1 MKSIGKFLRILGT
14 LFTWFC
20 VGTILA
26 QVLIV
31 LYFSWHWKIDS
42 QRLQTMIRVAR
53 GEIPAPSPS
62 QDLQLEKA
70 ELLLQEDPSYEE
82 FLAQRA
88 QAARDLEL
96 REMQLRTAEKL
107 LQAQLEKL
115 LTEKTTLAR
124 SQEEFQKKLAE
135 AQDQAKAA
143 AMETVRGILE
153 SLRPDQAKAQLR
165 AMTERG
171 QWDEAVAILTEMPA
185 SKRGRI
191 LAEFKSPEEQ
201 ALLGQLLERI
211 RNRGTGDTQTASGP
225 GVVPQPPGG

>member
-1 MKSIGKFLRILGT
+1 MTSIGKFFRVLGT

-26 QVLIV
+26 EVLIV
-31 LYFSWHWKIDS
+31 IYFAWEWKIDS

-53 GEIPAPSPS
+53 GELPAPSPS

-70 ELLLQEDPSYEE
+70 ELLLREDPSYEE

-88 QAARDLEL
+88 RASRDLEL

-115 LTEKTTLAR
+115 LTDKTTLAR

-165 AMTERG
+165 AMADRG

-201 ALLGQLLERI
+201 ALLGQLLEKI
-211 RNRGTGDTQTASGP
+211 RSKGSTETQTASGP
-225 GVVPQPPGG
+225 GAGPQPPGG

>member
-1 MKSIGKFLRILGT
+1 LGKIVRILGT
-14 LFTWFC
+14 LFMWFC

-26 QVLIV
+26 EVLIAV
-31 LYFSWHWKIDS
+31 YFSWHWKIDS
-42 QRLQTMIRVAR
+42 QRLQNMIRVAR
-53 GEIPAPSPS
+53 GEVLVAAPSEDS
-62 QDLQLEKA
+62 QAQKI
-70 ELLLQEDPSYEE
+70 ELLLREDPSYEE

-88 QAARDLEL
+88 RTSRDLEL

-107 LQAQLEKL
+107 LQVQLEKL
-115 LTEKTTLAR
+115 LAEKASLAR
-124 SQEEFQKKLAE
+124 SEAEFQKKLAE

-165 AMTERG
+165 AMTDRG

-201 ALLGQLLERI
+201 ALLGQLLEKI
-211 RNRGTGDTQTASGP
+211 RTRGGGEAQTAAGASAMP
-225 GVVPQPPGG
+225 PPPGG